1 LQGVLSAH
9 QLNAASNSAP
19 RCLAVAQKSGGFWAK
34 AMAVHRAVGNR
45 DHRYRHR
52 APGWST
58 DGKLPPCPASCRTCQ
73 AVRHPVYASVVV
85 GVLIIVFS
93 TIYLATTVQ
102 SALLRMIDVTGFL
115 FDSTS

>member
-1 LQGVLSAH
+1 
-9 QLNAASNSAP
+9 
-19 RCLAVAQKSGGFWAK
+19 
-34 AMAVHRAVGNR
+34 M
-45 DHRYRHR
+45 
-52 APGWST
+52 
-58 DGKLPPCPASCRTCQ
+58 
-73 AVRHPVYASVVV
+73 YASVVV